1 MIKDLLPG
9 FRSLKSSLLTG
20 IMIMIMVYLLVDKMY
35 GDIKI
40 PESIIYLLEIN
51 DLVPTAMIAVV
62 AALTGSLYTTLLEG
76 VVDWIYRKNIKSMI
90 FKKKT
95 NKLWSRIRLS
105 FMPFS
110 EAAYERIK
118 IALIKFYQENRMLEQ
133 PENQGNTMLLELS
146 EEEFMARNLKEIL
159 WMDGKLVGTSLIDTY
174 DQYRAEG
181 ESRLAVSL
189 LLPELVLTICNVFE
203 TNIIFIMIV
212 FTIVIMIAVKLAD
225 DGLYYYRRSNSFLA
239 HHIADGE
246 INTSTME
253 DIIKKYK
260 VIVYKKEERI
270 DVKVDK

>member
-1 MIKDLLPG
+1 MIKDILPG

-20 IMIMIMVYLLVDKMY
+20 IMIMIMIYLLADQVF

-40 PESIIYLLEIN
+40 PESITRLLEIN
-51 DLVPTAMIAVV
+51 DLVPMALIAVV
-62 AALTGSLYTTLLEG
+62 AVLTGSLYTTLLEG
-76 VVDWIYRKNIKSMI
+76 VVDWIYRKNIKSLI
-90 FKKKT
+90 IKRKT

-118 IALIKFYQENRMLEQ
+118 VALLKFYQENRVKEK
-133 PENQGNTMLLELS
+133 PDNQCDTMLLELS

-159 WMDGKLVGTSLIDTY
+159 WMEGKLVGTSLIDTY
-174 DQYRAEG
+174 NQYRAEG

-189 LLPELVLTICNVFE
+189 LLPELTLTICNVFE
-203 TNIIFIMIV
+203 MDVIFIIIV
-212 FTIVIMIAVKLAD
+212 FAIVIMISVKLAD

-239 HHIADGE
+239 HYIADGE
-246 INTSTME
+246 IKTSTME

-260 VIVYKKEERI
+260 VIFFAK
-270 DVKVDK
+270 

>member
-1 MIKDLLPG
+1 MVKDLLPG

-20 IMIMIMVYLLVDKMY
+20 IIIIVMVYLLEDKIY
-35 GDIKI
+35 GVIKV
-40 PESIIYLLEIN
+40 PESITRLLEIN
-51 DLVPTAMIAVV
+51 DLVPMTLIAVV

-76 VVDWIYRKNIKSMI
+76 IVDWIYRKNIKSLI
-90 FKKKT
+90 LKKKA

-110 EAAYERIK
+110 EAAYERIE
-118 IALIKFYQENRMLEQ
+118 IALLKFYQENRVQKQ
-133 PENQGNTMLLELS
+133 PDDSCNVKLLKLS

-159 WMDGKLVGTSLIDTY
+159 WMEGKLVGTSLIDTY

-181 ESRLAVSL
+181 ESRLSVSL
-189 LLPELVLTICNVFE
+189 LLPELILTICNVFE
-203 TNIIFIMIV
+203 TDTIFIIIV
-212 FTIVIMIAVKLAD
+212 FIIVMIITIKLAD

-260 VIVYKKEERI
+260 VIFYEK
-270 DVKVDK
+270 